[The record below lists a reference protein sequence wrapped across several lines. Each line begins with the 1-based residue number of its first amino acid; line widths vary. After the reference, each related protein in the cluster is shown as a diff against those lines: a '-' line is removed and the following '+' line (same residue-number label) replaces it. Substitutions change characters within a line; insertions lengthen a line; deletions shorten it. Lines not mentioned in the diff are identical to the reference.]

1 MSSAPDRPH
10 PTPRPTARAATAG
23 APRPAPRSSPR
34 EFART
39 ADLVL
44 EGGGVKGIGLAGAV
58 LELDAAGYR
67 FSRVAGTSA
76 GAIAAALIAALN
88 ARGRPISELRDIL
101 TTVDYPKFESGNILS
116 ETEGLLLHMGV
127 HDGDYLVTWLG
138 DALTQIGATKFGDLR
153 LKDPGADANM
163 TAAQRYTLIV
173 DVSDISRGRCVHLP
187 WDFPAYGRQDVD
199 EELIVDAVRA
209 SMAIPFFFRPVRF
222 DAPAADFGDQHFD
235 KSKITWVDG
244 GMLSN
249 FPVEVFDRTDGGA
262 SRWPTI
268 GIKLA
273 ERQTTV
279 PPAKEIH
286 GPVGEAVAAL
296 RTLINNTDR
305 YYVPSHNADRTIF
318 VDNAG
323 ISATEFGITKAQQD
337 TLFANG
343 RTAAQQF
350 LQNPA

>member
-1 MSSAPDRPH
+1 MATS
-10 PTPRPTARAATAG
+10 TTLEQRALHRG
-23 APRPAPRSSPR
+23 
-34 EFART
+34 

-58 LELDAAGYR
+58 LALDEAGYR

-76 GAIAAALIAALN
+76 GAIAAALIAALT
-88 ARGRPISELRDIL
+88 ARGRPVSDLRDIL
-101 TTVDYPKFESGNILS
+101 ATVEYPKFESGNVL
-116 ETEGLLLHMGV
+116 TEASGLLTHMGL
-127 HDGDYLVTWLG
+127 HNGDYLVTWLG

-153 LKDPGADANM
+153 LDDAGADTNL
-163 TAAQRYTLIV
+163 TEAQRYTLIV

-187 WDFPAYGRQDVD
+187 WDFPAYGRPDID
-199 EELIVDAVRA
+199 EESIVGAVRA

-222 DAPAADFGDQHFD
+222 EAPAVDFGDQHFE

-262 SRWPTI
+262 ARWPTL
-268 GIKLA
+268 GIKLSA
-273 ERQTTV
+273 RQTV
-279 PPAKEIH
+279 VAPAKEIH
-286 GPVGEAVAAL
+286 GAVGEAMAAL
-296 RTLINNTDR
+296 HTLVNNDER
-305 YYVPSHNADRTIF
+305 FYVPSRNADRTIF

-323 ISATEFGITKAQQD
+323 IAATDFAITKAQQD

-343 RTAAQQF
+343 QSAAHQF
-350 LQNPA
+350 LAKGDLGT